1 MFLDIEEKDFIWN
14 RVFDKND
21 FSGKR
26 MEDRMKENKKVELLA
41 PAGSYES
48 MVAAINAGAD
58 AVYLGGKLFG
68 ARAYANNLDIEE
80 LKRAIDYV
88 HLHHKKLYLTVNTL
102 IKQKEIEEK
111 LFSYLNPLYGQGL
124 DAVIVQDLGVFS
136 FVKENFEDLA
146 IHASTQMTLTGQ
158 YGAKMLKELGA
169 SRIVTARELSLEEIK
184 EIKDKVD
191 IEIEA
196 FIHGAL
202 CYCYSGQCFFSSIL
216 GGRSGNR
223 GRCAQPC
230 RLPYEALEDGK
241 KIKKENIRERKETF
255 LLSPKDL
262 CTIDIL
268 PAILRAGVYSLKIE
282 GRMKRPEYTAGV
294 VSIYRKYLEKYL
306 ENPEREYKISSEDK
320 STLLMIYNRGGFTKG
335 YYEQRNG
342 KNMIFLEGKGKE
354 EKEALE
360 KKERLF
366 EEIKEKFLKTEKK
379 ESIKGKVFL
388 EKNRAIQLEVEW
400 KQLDYL
406 DFFIEKRVSVEG
418 EIVQEAKKQPLT
430 AEKIEKQI
438 KKAGNTP
445 FYFEELEVITKEDVF
460 LSVTALNELRRKALK
475 EVEQEIIRPFRRK
488 EKEEKKEF
496 ICHLRK
502 KEDLQELDIYL
513 LIDRLEYFFPLSKI
527 KGITGFYLDSNG
539 FDLEELQK
547 IEQKGLPLYYVL
559 PPVFRKDTAKWLDS
573 IYEKLLQT
581 PITGFLVRNL
591 DEFAY
596 LKEKNCVLPIR
607 LDYSVYEFNHYAK
620 RELHSYYPI
629 QMATLPIELNSREC
643 SELADKMSELL
654 VYGYLPMMTTA
665 QCMVKT
671 IRECSHNRE
680 KVSLKDRYGNEF
692 PVQNY
697 CKFCYNRIYNCKPL
711 SLLTKK
717 EEVQKIGAGTI
728 RLDFTIENIQ
738 EAIEITEKFISV
750 YRKNSVSEEELE
762 DFTRGHFK
770 RGIE

>member
-1 MFLDIEEKDFIWN
+1 M
-14 RVFDKND
+14 
-21 FSGKR
+21 
-26 MEDRMKENKKVELLA
+26 
-41 PAGSYES
+41 
-48 MVAAINAGAD
+48 
-58 AVYLGGKLFG
+58 
-68 ARAYANNLDIEE
+68 
-80 LKRAIDYV
+80 
-88 HLHHKKLYLTVNTL
+88 
-102 IKQKEIEEK
+102 
-111 LFSYLNPLYGQGL
+111 
-124 DAVIVQDLGVFS
+124 GVFS

-320 STLLMIYNRGGFTKG
+320 NTLLMIYNRGGFTKG

-513 LIDRLEYFFPLSKI
+513 LIDRLEYFFPLS
-527 KGITGFYLDSNG
+527 N
-539 FDLEELQK
+539 
-547 IEQKGLPLYYVL
+547 
-559 PPVFRKDTAKWLDS
+559 
-573 IYEKLLQT
+573 
-581 PITGFLVRNL
+581 
-591 DEFAY
+591 
-596 LKEKNCVLPIR
+596 
-607 LDYSVYEFNHYAK
+607 
-620 RELHSYYPI
+620 
-629 QMATLPIELNSREC
+629 
-643 SELADKMSELL
+643 
-654 VYGYLPMMTTA
+654 
-665 QCMVKT
+665 
-671 IRECSHNRE
+671 
-680 KVSLKDRYGNEF
+680 
-692 PVQNY
+692 
-697 CKFCYNRIYNCKPL
+697 NRIL
-711 SLLTKK
+711 S
-717 EEVQKIGAGTI
+717 
-728 RLDFTIENIQ
+728 RF
-738 EAIEITEKFISV
+738 
-750 YRKNSVSEEELE
+750 
-762 DFTRGHFK
+762 
-770 RGIE
+770 